1 MKVKKKDLLK
11 SCSTLIRSED
21 LVGLKLLRRVI
32 YDDKLSILKGQE
44 LYKNPNPI
52 DAERHIFASAVVTDY
67 RNYIDNCME
76 IPDNPYGFRS
86 TRLALLCD
94 IENMIDIEFGYNCRN
109 FEESAPAYTK
119 KQQKFLKKFIKK
131 TMEKSCDDLIGKEG

>member
-21 LVGLKLLRRVI
+21 LAGLRLLRRVI
-32 YDDKLSILKGQE
+32 HDDKLSILKGEE

-52 DAERHIFASAVVTDY
+52 DTERYVFASTIVADY

-76 IPDNPYGFRS
+76 IPSNPYEFRS

-94 IENMIDIEFGYNCRN
+94 IENMIDIEFGDSCRN
-109 FEESAPAYTK
+109 FEEQVPVYTK

>member
-21 LVGLKLLRRVI
+21 LGGLRLLRRVI

-67 RNYIDNCME
+67 RNYIDNCIK

-86 TRLALLCD
+86 VRLALLCD
-94 IENMIDIEFGYNCRN
+94 IENMIDTEFGDTSRS
-109 FEESAPAYTK
+109 FEPPVSTYTK
-119 KQQKFLKKFIKK
+119 KQEKYLKKFIKK
-131 TMEKSCDDLIGKEG
+131 TMKKSCDDLIGKEN

>member
-21 LVGLKLLRRVI
+21 LAGLRLLRRVI
-32 YDDKLSILKGQE
+32 YDDKISILKGEE

-52 DAERHIFASAVVTDY
+52 DIERYVFARIVVADY

-76 IPDNPYGFRS
+76 IPSNPYEFRS

-94 IENMIDIEFGYNCRN
+94 IENMIDIEFGDSCRN
-109 FEESAPAYTK
+109 FEEPVPYTK